1 MGHKFDTKLT
11 REPIAI
17 IGIGCRFPGA
27 DNLQSFWRILRDG
40 IETIC
45 EYPGGRFNLVDRF
58 YAAQSEG
65 QPGSAVRRGG
75 FLKNLDLFDADFF
88 GISPREAI
96 LLDPQHRLLLEL
108 GWEALEDAGLPLG
121 AVTGSRTGA
130 FVGQWTSDFETCIN
144 NAATK
149 HTLYSTTG
157 SGRYAAAGRLAYHF
171 DLRGPSLTVDTA
183 CSSSLVAVHLA
194 CQSLRAEE
202 SDLALAGGVN
212 VILRPEI
219 TQAYGSAG
227 MLSPDDRCK
236 FGDASANG
244 YVRSEAAAVLVLKLL
259 ERALADGDPI
269 HAVIRGSAIQNDGR
283 SSGLLVAPSREGQ
296 AATIRAALEDAG
308 VSAAELDYIEAHGT
322 GTAAGDPVELGAFGS
337 VLGEGHREQPC
348 FVGSVKTN
356 VGHAESAAG
365 MASLCKA
372 ILSLKH
378 AWIPAS
384 LHFREPNPNIPWS
397 KLPLAISGEQR
408 PWPHH
413 RERRIGSVNSIGITG
428 TNAHVILENAP
439 RVSVKDESPERA
451 RLFVI
456 SARTPAALEQTA
468 ASWRVKIADKNSH
481 PWPMADLAYT
491 AANRRTSHACRL
503 ALVAKHESDLDSQLA
518 SWLEHEPG
526 DLVHSGQATETKPRV
541 VFVFPGQGGQWSGM
555 GRELF
560 ALEPVFHETL
570 THCDRAL
577 RLHNDWSVIDEMMN
591 PASAKSGEIDR
602 VQPTLFAL
610 MVALAALWRSWG
622 VEPEAVVGHS
632 MGEVAAAVVCGALS
646 LEDGAAVISKRSR
659 LMKEVS
665 GRGLMAMAALTF
677 EEAAEFV
684 SAYGGRISVAANNSP
699 SSTILSGDTDAIE
712 EAIAAL
718 EVREIFCR
726 RVQVDVASHCAQM
739 DPLAPE
745 LKRSLTSIEPQIA
758 QIPLYSTSTGRI
770 EDGLSLGAAYWSR
783 NLREPVLFS
792 DAVQHL
798 LREGF
803 QTFVEINAHPVLLH
817 AIEES
822 AAYAGK
828 EIQTVASLRREKE
841 QLPEILTSLGKL
853 HVNGYPVNFRS
864 LYPAGECLRLP
875 AYPWERD
882 RYWPEEE
889 SDAGDRRFRSRGV
902 HPNLGLPV
910 ESSLEPG
917 TYLCEV
923 EFRPPAGRLQAAGWS
938 LDLIAAA
945 ACEILDARDIA
956 LEDVCFTAVN
966 APSDSG
972 QLAIWRHAEDGPHRF
987 RLSSKSGNTWATYC
1001 EGSVQVHDRGS
1012 TPSVCDSPSVSTD
1025 TSTPPLIACLQAAA
1039 ESLGYP
1045 SVENG
1050 EADWSVS
1057 RIDRVERLGGN
1068 EPHPMPVRVAI
1079 TPVSET
1085 SVHGEILDDAGS
1097 CLVRIRGAQ
1106 FDFQPSADCSKH
1118 VYEWK
1123 WKEIAPSTTEEQP
1136 GVLVIAGDAQISPHI
1151 ADGLRSRNMECF
1163 VASGTADLQ
1172 ERIERL
1178 GSACK
1183 AVLWASAERTSSPES
1198 AVEQVWDL
1206 FSVARSITAGNNPNP
1221 LSFYVVTTGAY
1232 QVAGNSADLPD
1243 PGEPSASQTALC
1255 GMVRVISRHHPELR
1269 CICVDLSPRPS
1280 SQEFEMLGRL
1290 ITGNTLEDQIA
1301 IRGTNCY
1308 GLRLERRSE
1317 TEAPAVSLQ
1326 KDATYLITGG
1336 LGDLGLALATFLV
1349 QRGARH
1355 IVLVGR
1361 RPPGTAAL
1369 ERIAHIEAQGVR
1381 VRSFQ
1386 ADVANPSE
1394 IRSVLDE
1401 IGNGT
1406 APLKGVFHLAG
1417 ITQDTL
1423 LADFSRESLEQ
1434 VMRPKVFGAWN
1445 LHCLTADSDLDYFVM
1460 YSSLATVFSQPGQ
1473 GSYTAANA
1481 YLDGLS
1487 TLRQVRG
1494 LPGISV
1500 QWGPWKDAGM
1510 ARQSGATRSLLA
1522 WAEQGIGAFTMEAAL
1537 DGLHRLLARPAPLAC
1552 AASIDWKR
1560 FAFNSLGRTSP
1571 VFSELV
1577 ASTGGKAQAES
1588 GKRDQLVALPMAE
1601 RAATLESHLK
1611 NLVAAVLKSKAS
1623 RIEST
1628 KRFGSMGVDS
1638 LMAVEIARR
1647 VTETLGIRLPVTAI
1661 FNFPTLELL
1670 AKEVARRLEPESQA
1684 AMPER
1689 AEAMESRNTSAKPPM
1704 SAIAQMS
1711 EEEVLQS
1718 LVKAAETI

>member
-45 EYPGGRFNLVDRF
+45 EYPGGRFNLVDHF
-58 YAAQSEG
+58 YAAQSGG

-269 HAVIRGSAIQNDGR
+269 HAVIRGSSIQNDGR

-348 FVGSVKTN
+348 LVGSVKTN

-378 AWIPAS
+378 ALIPAS

-413 RERRIGSVNSIGITG
+413 RERRIASVNSIGITG
-428 TNAHVILENAP
+428 TNAHVILENPP

-468 ASWRVKIADKNSH
+468 ASWRVKIADANSH

-503 ALVAKHESDLDSQLA
+503 ALVAKRESDLDSQLA

-677 EEAAEFV
+677 EEATEFV

-718 EVREIFCR
+718 EAREIFCR

-758 QIPLYSTSTGRI
+758 RIPLYSTATGRI

-841 QLPEILTSLGKL
+841 QLPEILASLGKL

-864 LYPAGECLRLP
+864 LYPDGECLRLP

-889 SDAGDRRFRSRGV
+889 SHAGDRRFHSRGV

-923 EFRPPAGRLQAAGWS
+923 ELRPPAGRLQAAGWS

-945 ACEILDARDIA
+945 ACEILDARAIA
-956 LEDVCFTAVN
+956 LEDVRFTAIN

-972 QLAIWRHAEDGPHRF
+972 QMAIWRHAEDGPHRF
-987 RLSSKSGNTWATYC
+987 RLSSKSGHTWATYC
-1001 EGSVQVHDRGS
+1001 EGSVQVHDRGG

-1057 RIDRVERLGGN
+1057 RIDRVERFRGN
-1068 EPHPMPVRVAI
+1068 GPDQVPMRAA
-1079 TPVSET
+1079 TAPVSET
-1085 SVHGEILDDAGS
+1085 SANGELLDSSGS
-1097 CLVRIRGAQ
+1097 LVVRMLGAQ
-1106 FDFQPSADCSKH
+1106 FDFQRITDCSKH
-1118 VYEWK
+1118 LYEWK
-1123 WKEIAPSTTEEQP
+1123 WTEIIPSTAEDQP
-1136 GVLVIAGDAQISPHI
+1136 GVLVIAGDSQISAQI
-1151 ADGLRSRNMECF
+1151 AECLRSRDVECV
-1163 VASGTADLQ
+1163 VAFDAASLGDV
-1172 ERIERL
+1172 IEPL
-1178 GSACK
+1178 GSSCK
-1183 AVLWASAERTSSPES
+1183 AVIWTSSEQTSSPES
-1198 AVEQVWDL
+1198 AVDEVSDL
-1206 FSVARSITAGNNPNP
+1206 WGAVRAITAVRSANPAS
-1221 LSFYVVTTGAY
+1221 LWLVTTGAH
-1232 QVAGNSADLPD
+1232 AIEGHSADAYNLRL
-1243 PGEPSASQTALC
+1243 PSASQTALW
-1255 GMVRVISRHHPELR
+1255 GLARVIAREHPELR
-1269 CICVDLSPRPS
+1269 CISIDLSSHPGADELDLL
-1280 SQEFEMLGRL
+1280 QRL
-1290 ITGNTLEDQIA
+1290 VTSAASELQMAVRETK
-1301 IRGTNCY
+1301 CY
-1308 GLRLERRSE
+1308 GLRLGRR
-1317 TEAPAVSLQ
+1317 TENDQPEVSLRR
-1326 KDATYLITGG
+1326 DGTYLITGG
-1336 LGDLGLALATFLV
+1336 FGDLGLALAAFLAE
-1349 QRGARH
+1349 RGAGH
-1355 IVLVGR
+1355 IALVGR
-1361 RPPGTAAL
+1361 RPPSDAAL
-1369 ERIAHIEAQGVR
+1369 ERLAQIESHGATVHR
-1381 VRSFQ
+1381 FQ
-1386 ADVANPSE
+1386 ADVANLSA
-1394 IRSVLDE
+1394 ITSVLEE
-1401 IGNGT
+1401 IGNGA

-1423 LADFSRESLEQ
+1423 LADFDRASLES
-1434 VMRPKVFGAWN
+1434 VMRPKVFGSWN
-1445 LHCLTADSDLDYFVM
+1445 LHSLTANNDLDFFVM
-1460 YSSLATVFSQPGQ
+1460 YSSVAAVFSQPGQ
-1473 GSYTAANA
+1473 GSYAAANA
-1481 YLDGLS
+1481 YLDGLAM
-1487 TLRQVRG
+1487 LRHASG
-1494 LPGISV
+1494 LPALSI

-1510 ARQSGATRSLLA
+1510 ILESGANRSRLA
-1522 WAEQGIGAFTMEAAL
+1522 WAEQGIGAL
-1537 DGLHRLLARPAPLAC
+1537 DVATSLDSLHRLLARPVPV
-1552 AASIDWKR
+1552 SFVGRVDWKR
-1560 FAFNSLGRTSP
+1560 FDLGSSGKTAHLL
-1571 VFSELV
+1571 SELFEP
-1577 ASTGGKAQAES
+1577 AAGAPQIES
-1588 GKRDQLVALPMAE
+1588 GISDQLASLPLTQ
-1601 RAATLESHLK
+1601 RIKHLESHLK
-1611 NLVAAVLKSKAS
+1611 SIVAAVLKSKAS
-1623 RIEST
+1623 RIDST
-1628 KRFGSMGVDS
+1628 RRFGSLGVDS

-1684 AMPER
+1684 AMPES
-1689 AEAMESRNTSAKPPM
+1689 AVAAKSRKTSAKPPM

-1718 LVKAAETI
+1718 LVKAAETR